1 MKNILGKISAWFGGL
16 SPLVRN
22 IIILGL
28 FILFFIIVIMILKAI
43 KDAGKNR
50 DKKDLEKA
58 FNDDIKTL
66 TEAGQKPSYPDTT
79 YKNLADKI
87 QGASVGFVIGLGT
100 DEEAIIDVFKQMK
113 NELDVVKLEKAF
125 GAREPEDCWAL
136 CPAYPLGAYL
146 AYEMSAGNIAEI
158 NKILSDAGINMR
170 F

>member
-1 MKNILGKISAWFGGL
+1 MKKFFENISAWFGGL
-16 SPLVRN
+16 SPFVRN

-28 FILFFIIVIMILKAI
+28 FILFFIIVMMILNAI
-43 KDAGKNR
+43 KKAGKEG
-50 DKKDLEKA
+50 DLNKE

-66 TEAGQKPSYPDTT
+66 TEAGQKASYPDTT

-87 QGASVGFVIGLGT
+87 EGASVGFVGGLGT
-100 DEEAIIDVFKQMK
+100 DEESIIDVFKEMK

-125 GAREPEDCWAL
+125 GAREPADCWAF
-136 CPAYPLGAYL
+136 CPAYALGAYL